1 MFSEATESTSG
12 RNVTASGKFAFTWS
26 DSGRLIPDV
35 NSSDP
40 GQLASQSNHNRGFN
54 SEDMNSVYSD
64 AGDTFASLSFGDY
77 NEGDASVSPYPAERS
92 DENSRD
98 FIMRRFL
105 PAAQA
110 LTNEAALPTPPSLM
124 SKPSPFAHRW
134 TSSKFSWNAMSIV
147 TRLAFVLIFSFEP
160 GDAGP

>member
-1 MFSEATESTSG
+1 MVGTNVSLLTRMFSEATESTSG

-40 GQLASQSNHNRGFN
+40 GQLASHLNHNPGFN

-64 AGDTFASLSFGDY
+64 VGDTFASLSFGDF
-77 NEGDASVSPYPAERS
+77 NEDDASVSPYPTERS
-92 DENSRD
+92 DVNSRD

-110 LTNEAALPTPPSLM
+110 LTTEAASPAPPSLV
-124 SKPSPFAHRW
+124 SQPSPFAHR
-134 TSSKFSWNAMSIV
+134 
-147 TRLAFVLIFSFEP
+147 
-160 GDAGP
+160 

>member
-1 MFSEATESTSG
+1 MFSGATESRSG

-40 GQLASQSNHNRGFN
+40 GQLASHSHHNPGFK

-64 AGDTFASLSFGDY
+64 TGDTFASLSFGDY
-77 NEGDASVSPYPAERS
+77 NEGDAAVSPCPEERS
-92 DENSRD
+92 DEISRD

-110 LTNEAALPTPPSLM
+110 LTTEAALSVPPSLV
-124 SKPSPFAHRW
+124 SRPSR
-134 TSSKFSWNAMSIV
+134 
-147 TRLAFVLIFSFEP
+147 
-160 GDAGP
+160 